1 MKNLHDILKK
11 ENYRKVKFKITKTQ
25 HLLIK
30 AKINGVTGNFILDT
44 GASNSCVGFESVDLF
59 LLEAKKSKTKAAGA
73 GATRMFTQ
81 LALKNQLQLG
91 TWKDSDFE
99 LVIFDLSHV
108 NEALTQ
114 HKAKP
119 VHGIIGADILMKGKA
134 IVDYFNHCL
143 YLKHYTFSTKNKQ
156 QHHLSSSINPQE

>member
-1 MKNLHDILKK
+1 MKNLHNILKK
-11 ENYRKVKFKITKTQ
+11 ENYKKVKFKITKTQ

-30 AKINGVTGNFILDT
+30 AKINGVLGNFILDT

-59 LLEAKKSKTKAAGA
+59 LLEAKKSKTKASGA
-73 GATRMFTQ
+73 GATGMITQ

-91 TWKDSDFE
+91 SWKDTNFE

-108 NEALTQ
+108 NEALVQ
-114 HKAKP
+114 HKSKP

-134 IVDYFNHCL
+134 IVDYYNNYL
-143 YLKHYTFSTKNKQ
+143 YLLK
-156 QHHLSSSINPQE
+156 

>member
-11 ENYRKVKFKITKTQ
+11 ENYKKVKFKITKTQ

-30 AKINGVTGNFILDT
+30 AKINGVLGNFILDT
-44 GASNSCVGFESVDLF
+44 GASNSCVGFESVDFF

-73 GATRMFTQ
+73 GATGMLTKI
-81 LALKNQLQLG
+81 ATGNHLQLG
-91 TWKDSDFE
+91 QWKDTSFD

-108 NEALTQ
+108 NEALSQ
-114 HKAKP
+114 YKAKP

-134 IVDYFNHCL
+134 IVDYYNHCL
-143 YLKHYTFSTKNKQ
+143 YLLK
-156 QHHLSSSINPQE
+156 

>member
-11 ENYRKVKFKITKTQ
+11 ENYRKVKFKISKTQ

-30 AKINGVTGNFILDT
+30 AKINGVIGNFILDT

-59 LLEAKKSKTKAAGA
+59 LLDAKKSKTKAAGA
-73 GATRMFTQ
+73 GATGMFTQ

-91 TWKDSDFE
+91 SWKDYDFE

-134 IVDYFNHCL
+134 IVDYYNHYL
-143 YLKHYTFSTKNKQ
+143 YLLK
-156 QHHLSSSINPQE
+156 